1 MSMRELPNANA
12 VRRASSILFVAAIPL
27 LLITAAVT
35 WAINDLSLYKYGFD
49 KYDVPLVTG
58 IERDDLV
65 SIGVQL
71 RGYFNST
78 TEPLDVRAPVFG
90 EETYVFNQREII
102 HMHDVKRLV
111 WGVYGIG
118 AASALHILGFLTF
131 GLLKRREQ
139 LYGSLARY
147 AFWGSGLTV
156 GIVVL
161 VGLGSLLGFDSL
173 FRGFHEV
180 AFTNDFWQFDSRRDR
195 LVMMF
200 PEDFW
205 FDATMLVAL
214 LAVGQ
219 AVVLAGVTGGVV
231 VFRRQGRNR
240 GKTTEAYRVGSS

>member
-161 VGLGSLLGFDSL
+161 VGTWFAVGVRLPVSRFS
-173 FRGFHEV
+173 RGGLY
-180 AFTNDFWQFDSRRDR
+180 QR
-195 LVMMF
+195 
-200 PEDFW
+200 
-205 FDATMLVAL
+205 L
-214 LAVGQ
+214 LAVRLKEDGP
-219 AVVLAGVTGGVV
+219 AGDDVPRGLLVRRHDARRSPGGRTGGSAC
-231 VFRRQGRNR
+231 GRDR
-240 GKTTEAYRVGSS
+240 WGSGV

>member
-214 LAVGQ
+214 LSVGQ

>member
-1 MSMRELPNANA
+1 MFMREVLNAKA
-12 VRRASSILFVAAIPL
+12 ARQAPSILFVVAIPL
-27 LLITAAVT
+27 LMITAAVT
-35 WAINDLSLYKYGFD
+35 WALNDLSLYKYGFD

-65 SIGVQL
+65 SVGAQL

-78 TEPLDVRAPVFG
+78 TEPLDIRAPVFG
-90 EETYVFNQREII
+90 EETDIFNQREII

-118 AASALHILGFLTF
+118 AASGVYILGFLAF

-147 AFWGSGLTV
+147 ALWGSGLTV

-180 AFTNDFWQFDSRRDR
+180 AFYQR
-195 LVMMF
+195 
-200 PEDFW
+200 
-205 FDATMLVAL
+205 L
-214 LAVGQ
+214 LAVR
-219 AVVLAGVTGGVV
+219 LKERPAGDDVPRGLLVRRHDARRSLGRGTGCNCCGRDRWGNGV
-231 VFRRQGRNR
+231 
-240 GKTTEAYRVGSS
+240 